1 MPMPKLPNFSLVYI
15 AIPDAFGI
23 AVVIFAVHISLAKM
37 LAKKNNYTVDPGQ
50 VKNSLF
56 LSF

>member
-1 MPMPKLPNFSLVYI
+1 MPKLPNFSLVYI